1 MQDILITI
9 LFRIL
14 CGCGLALMGGYL
26 VVETIRELGSP
37 FYFFTSVCG
46 LFALVFGCF
55 CIVWDGWK

>member
-37 FYFFTSVCG
+37 FYFFTSVFG
-46 LFALVFGCF
+46 LFALVAGCF
-55 CIVWDGWK
+55 LVVWDGWL